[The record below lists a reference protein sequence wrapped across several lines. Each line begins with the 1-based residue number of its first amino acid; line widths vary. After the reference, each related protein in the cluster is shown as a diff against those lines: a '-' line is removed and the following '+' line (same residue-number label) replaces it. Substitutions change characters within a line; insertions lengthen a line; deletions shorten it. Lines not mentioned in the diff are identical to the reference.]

1 MNVFSKVVFRPN
13 PLVIDRFVIKLLDD
27 YPNDLR
33 PVQLVPCRPPG
44 VIAQVIKEL
53 EMPWGEDELDPIF
66 DRLSLHRRGSILANQ
81 IRLRRV
87 VSFTKDTIPAS
98 GEWILAE
105 GLRIHAESPPQQG
118 FRIPKLPQIGG
129 RSRRWTGDV
138 TGPHP
143 T

>member
-44 VIAQVIKEL
+44 VIAKVIEEL

-66 DRLSLHRRGSILANQ
+66 DRLSLH
-81 IRLRRV
+81 
-87 VSFTKDTIPAS
+87 
-98 GEWILAE
+98 
-105 GLRIHAESPPQQG
+105 
-118 FRIPKLPQIGG
+118 
-129 RSRRWTGDV
+129 
-138 TGPHP
+138 
-143 T
+143 